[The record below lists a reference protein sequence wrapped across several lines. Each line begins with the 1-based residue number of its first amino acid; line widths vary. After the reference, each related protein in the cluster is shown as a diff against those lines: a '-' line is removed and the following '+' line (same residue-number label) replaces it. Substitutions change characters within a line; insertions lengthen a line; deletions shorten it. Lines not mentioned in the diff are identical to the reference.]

1 MGLLDEKEKLIR
13 DNYVEVWK
21 LIELLSNTDKYSH
34 IGVYLRSIEAHTRKL
49 PLYRVNEFY
58 QIGRIAPPNN
68 IYSDIEEIIDCLIC
82 DTNGVEEETQATLDK
97 VCLKSANYYWKK
109 SDLLKFKEL
118 KDILTPTQIVE
129 VSSIEDP
136 VSKTKLKKEL
146 NKNNLYISDIL
157 NEKKEKYSSF
167 IYLIE
172 DFCHTFD
179 ILIYELSSFL
189 LLNGFES
196 QTIVYVNVSKIDC
209 IALDDLS
216 STKAI
221 HHILNILSNKK
232 FNGTR
237 FENSFDDEL
246 MYEFGHIQ
254 IERNSLYSF
263 KPLNDLTVNIR
274 SGHEVFGSAKY
285 GDLNIKELN
294 EDLRNYRQSQ
304 PEIFSDEWYA
314 LHPKL
319 KELRDITPQEMPDAF
334 PNLLS
339 QHPALDTDHPNHAP
353 ELKLA
358 FELWEE
364 IYVNGRYVESHSK
377 SVEQLLCE
385 RGHEVRSPKTFDL
398 TNLAKRIIAITN
410 KK

>member
-21 LIELLSNTDKYSH
+21 LIELLAGTNKYSH
-34 IGVYLRSIEAHTRKL
+34 IGVYLGSIEAHTRKL

-58 QIGRIAPPNN
+58 QVGHVAPPNN
-68 IYSDIEEIIDCLIC
+68 TYSDIEEIINCLIY
-82 DTNGVEEETQATLDK
+82 DTNGTKEETQATLDK
-97 VCLKSANYYWKK
+97 VCLKSVDYYWKK
-109 SDLLKFKEL
+109 SDLLKFKEF
-118 KDILTPTQIVE
+118 KDILTPTQILE
-129 VSSIEDP
+129 VSSIEAP
-136 VSKTKLKKEL
+136 ISSTNSKKEL

-167 IYLIE
+167 VYLIE

-179 ILIYELSSFL
+179 ILIYELSGFL

-196 QTIVYVNVSKIDC
+196 QTLVYVNVSKIDC

-221 HHILNILSNKK
+221 HHLLNILSNKK
-232 FNGTR
+232 FNSTR
-237 FENSFDDEL
+237 FKNSFDDEL
-246 MYEFGHIQ
+246 MYEFAHIQ

-263 KPLNDLTVNIR
+263 QPLNDLTVNIC
-274 SGHEVFGSAKY
+274 SGYEVFGSAKY

-304 PEIFSDEWYA
+304 PEIFSDEWYDM
-314 LHPKL
+314 HPKL
-319 KELRDITPQEMPDAF
+319 KELRDITPQEIPDAF
-334 PNLLS
+334 PSLLS
-339 QHPALDTDHPNHAP
+339 QHPALDTNHPNHAP

-364 IYVNGRYVESHSK
+364 IYINGRYVESHSK

-385 RGHEVRSPKTFDL
+385 RGHEARSPKTFDL

>member
-1 MGLLDEKEKLIR
+1 MGLLDEKEKIIR

-68 IYSDIEEIIDCLIC
+68 IYSDVEEIIDCLIC
-82 DTNGVEEETQATLDK
+82 NTNGVEEENQATLDK

-118 KDILTPTQIVE
+118 KEILTPTQIVK
-129 VSSIEDP
+129 VSTIEAP
-136 VSKTKLKKEL
+136 VSNTKSEKEL
-146 NKNNLYISDIL
+146 SKNNLYISDIL

-196 QTIVYVNVSKIDC
+196 QAIVYVNISKIDC

-232 FNGTR
+232 FNSTR

-263 KPLNDLTVNIR
+263 KPLNDLTVDIC

-304 PEIFSDEWYA
+304 PEIFSDEWYDMY
-314 LHPKL
+314 PKL
-319 KELRDITPQEMPDAF
+319 KELRDVTPQEMPDAF
-334 PNLLS
+334 PNLLN
-339 QHPALDTDHPNHAP
+339 QHPALDTNHPNHAP

-385 RGHEVRSPKTFDL
+385 KGHEVRSPKTYDL

>member
-97 VCLKSANYYWKK
+97 VCLKSANYYWKN

-129 VSSIEDP
+129 VSSVEAH
-136 VSKTKLKKEL
+136 VSSTKSKNEL

-196 QTIVYVNVSKIDC
+196 QALVYVNISKIDC

-232 FNGTR
+232 FNSTR

-263 KPLNDLTVNIR
+263 KPLNDLTVNIC

-304 PEIFSDEWYA
+304 PEIFSDEWYDMY
-314 LHPKL
+314 PKL
-319 KELRDITPQEMPDAF
+319 KELRDVTPQEMPEAF

-339 QHPALDTDHPNHAP
+339 QHPALDANHPNHAP

-385 RGHEVRSPKTFDL
+385 RGHQARSSKTLDL